1 MTLVPFP
8 PGKPPWD
15 DGLDSIEARDSAA
28 AELFGLLAATDSP
41 ERREEIVGQLAQRYL
56 DLAEAL
62 ARRYRGRGED
72 YEELRQ
78 AACVGLMKAVRGY
91 TLDHGT
97 PFAAY
102 AVPTITGEL
111 KRHFRDRCWTIRPT
125 RRVQELHAELSTV
138 TERLAQ
144 ELGHEPSRQ
153 ELAAATK
160 EDPWTLDQALSVS
173 SCYTPRSL
181 DATLDSDGQT
191 AYHSLMGVA
200 EGGYEQI
207 ETHVALTRLVR
218 ELPERDRQ
226 LLGMRF
232 YEDLTQREIAERIGV
247 TQMQVSR
254 LLTKIF
260 TKLRDGLDGDQVDVG
275 AAPETPI
282 SA

>member
-8 PGKPPWD
+8 PVTSPSD
-15 DGLDSIEARDSAA
+15 DRLDSIEARDAAA
-28 AELFGLLAATDSP
+28 AELFGQLADTDSP
-41 ERREEIVGQLAQRYL
+41 EGREEIVGQLAHLYL

-111 KRHFRDRCWTIRPT
+111 KRHFRDRCWSIRPT

-153 ELAAATK
+153 ELAAALD
-160 EDPWTLDQALSVS
+160 EDAWTLEQALSVS

-181 DATLDSDGQT
+181 DASVDTEGHT
-191 AYHSLMGVA
+191 AYHSLLGVP
-200 EGGYEQI
+200 EDGFEQV
-207 ETHVALTRLVR
+207 ETHVALSRLVR
-218 ELPERDRQ
+218 ELPDRDRR

-260 TKLRDGLDGDQVDVG
+260 AKLRDGLDGDQGDVD
-275 AAPETPI
+275 AAPETSM

>member
-8 PGKPPWD
+8 PVTSPSD
-15 DGLDSIEARDSAA
+15 DRLDSIEARDAAA
-28 AELFGLLAATDSP
+28 AELFGQLADTDSP
-41 ERREEIVGQLAQRYL
+41 EGREEIVGQLAHLYL

-111 KRHFRDRCWTIRPT
+111 KRHFRDRCWSIRPT

-153 ELAAATK
+153 ELAAALD
-160 EDPWTLDQALSVS
+160 EDAWTLEQALSVS

-181 DATLDSDGQT
+181 DASVDTEGHT
-191 AYHSLMGVA
+191 AYHSLLGVP
-200 EGGYEQI
+200 EDGFEQV
-207 ETHVALTRLVR
+207 ETHVALSRLVR
-218 ELPERDRQ
+218 ELPDRDRR

-260 TKLRDGLDGDQVDVG
+260 AKLRDGLDGDQGDVA
-275 AAPETPI
+275 AAPETSM

>member
-1 MTLVPFP
+1 L
-8 PGKPPWD
+8 GK
-15 DGLDSIEARDSAA
+15 
-28 AELFGLLAATDSP
+28 LAH
-41 ERREEIVGQLAQRYL
+41 LYL

-97 PFAAY
+97 PY
-102 AVPTITGEL
+102 DRCAVPTITGEL
-111 KRHFRDRCWTIRPT
+111 KRHFRDRCWSIRPT
-125 RRVQELHAELSTV
+125 RLVQELHAELSTV
-138 TERLAQ
+138 TELLAQ

-153 ELAAATK
+153 ELAEALR
-160 EDPWTLDQALSVS
+160 EDTTTLDQARSVG

-181 DATLDSDGQT
+181 DASMDLEGHT
-191 AYHSLMGVA
+191 AYHSFLGAVD
-200 EGGYEQI
+200 GGFEQVD
-207 ETHVALTRLVR
+207 THVSLARLVR
-218 ELPERDRQ
+218 ELPERDRR

-260 TKLRDGLDGDQVDVG
+260 AKLRDGLDGGQGGVG
-275 AAPETPI
+275 DAPDTSM

>member
-8 PGKPPWD
+8 PASSPSD
-15 DGLDSIEARDSAA
+15 ERLDSIEARDSAA
-28 AELFGLLAATDSP
+28 AELFRRLSDTEDP
-41 ERREEIVGQLAQRYL
+41 ESREEAVGQLAHLHL

-138 TERLAQ
+138 TERLVQ

-153 ELAAATK
+153 ELAAALK
-160 EDPWTLDQALSVS
+160 EDPWTLDQALSVG

-181 DATLDSDGQT
+181 DASLDTDGQT

-207 ETHVALTRLVR
+207 ETHMALSRLVR
-218 ELPERDRQ
+218 ELPDRDRQ

-254 LLTKIF
+254 LLSKIF
-260 TKLRDGLDGDQVDVG
+260 AKLRHGLDGDAG
-275 AAPETPI
+275 EAPETSM